1 MFLVLES
8 RKQNLMK
15 ISNINSPLEIFY
27 GELTS
32 YFTIL
37 YIFTDFV
44 FGETL
49 KIILFTVQNKVT
61 RILFAIHWHP
71 HDGLVS
77 SLYTSSQLLASF
89 SKFWSLSP
97 LKRRLPLLF
106 FIILNISIERLDD
119 ILHANIFSLIQMK
132 AQLKCATIFSHPGK
146 LQADNQKQKH

>member
-1 MFLVLES
+1 MFVVLES

-49 KIILFTVQNKVT
+49 KIILFTV
-61 RILFAIHWHP
+61 
-71 HDGLVS
+71 
-77 SLYTSSQLLASF
+77 
-89 SKFWSLSP
+89 
-97 LKRRLPLLF
+97 
-106 FIILNISIERLDD
+106 
-119 ILHANIFSLIQMK
+119 
-132 AQLKCATIFSHPGK
+132 
-146 LQADNQKQKH
+146 